1 MGTGQVSRNAEARL
15 LRALGLSAELDLPMG
30 LWPCCKCTTM
40 GGARLRILHR
50 HYLYWHLNMSVFK
63 LFKSC
68 VCVGVC
74 VHWCVCM
81 LVGVCALGCVCVG
94 CVFVWRPEVHTR
106 RLLLSLSSS
115 FVVRSLTLVLTA

>member
-1 MGTGQVSRNAEARL
+1 MGVFPDWRVCTLVCVCVCWCVC
-15 LRALGLSAELDLPMG
+15 ALVCVCVGVCVR
-30 LWPCCKCTTM
+30 W
-40 GGARLRILHR
+40 
-50 HYLYWHLNMSVFK
+50 WV
-63 LFKSC
+63 C